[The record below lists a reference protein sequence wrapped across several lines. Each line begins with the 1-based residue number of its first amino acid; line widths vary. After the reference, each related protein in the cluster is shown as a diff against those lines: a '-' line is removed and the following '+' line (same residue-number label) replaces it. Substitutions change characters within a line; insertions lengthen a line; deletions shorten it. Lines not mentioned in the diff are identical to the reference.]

1 MLVNVQRNIFHI
13 EDLERIFIG
22 ETIRKRGEPLY
33 TVYLKILNCE
43 PVELF
48 YSDDYR
54 SVSIHFNSLFLLL
67 SSGVTTITLETIVK
81 KSRLKS

>member
-13 EDLERIFIG
+13 ENIERIYIV
-22 ETIRKRGEPLY
+22 EKTHKRRKSLY
-33 TVYLKILNCE
+33 IVCLNLVNRE